1 MSSAVVAAGA
11 SSSCSAAFTRNHS
24 IKTTTPPLPTPHSQR
39 TSFQGLSIQDA
50 KKGLFNSF
58 IASVLLSYPP
68 SCARSRRWPRFLP
81 LPHSLSV
88 SLSRNPPTRK
98 VGFPIMNR
106 DTVLRLGHRRLG
118 SSWGIYKFLMMPH
131 ASSTDNGKSLN
142 HSNIC
147 HNVNNVFILR
157 STMYFAGTV
166 FAYGVTSSG
175 KTHTM
180 HQAGPGYLDVAT
192 RMHFQR
198 TASLE
203 QEIESLKK
211 KLTACT
217 REKLNLQE
225 ELSEAYRIKGQL
237 ADLHAAEV
245 SKENSEWNDWQTTV
259 LQERNIVENVY
270 RWACGRPTALQDR
283 TRDSDEDNL
292 KISSNLRKNMTVR
305 NLLLFYVVVATD
317 DEKIA
322 ECCRGFGADVIMT
335 SESCR
340 NGTERCNEALQ
351 KLKEKYD
358 VVVNIQGDE
367 PLIDPEVIDGIV
379 KALQVPYI
387 TTALMDAKLGTEG
400 RKDLFDW
407 LSRQLSGL
415 SNFPDAVNL
424 NYVLFQFV
432 MLDGCD
438 L

>member
-1 MSSAVVAAGA
+1 M
-11 SSSCSAAFTRNHS
+11 
-24 IKTTTPPLPTPHSQR
+24 
-39 TSFQGLSIQDA
+39 
-50 KKGLFNSF
+50 
-58 IASVLLSYPP
+58 
-68 SCARSRRWPRFLP
+68 
-81 LPHSLSV
+81 
-88 SLSRNPPTRK
+88 
-98 VGFPIMNR
+98 
-106 DTVLRLGHRRLG
+106 
-118 SSWGIYKFLMMPH
+118 YK
-131 ASSTDNGKSLN
+131 
-142 HSNIC
+142 
-147 HNVNNVFILR
+147 
-157 STMYFAGTV
+157 
-166 FAYGVTSSG
+166 
-175 KTHTM
+175 
-180 HQAGPGYLDVAT
+180 
-192 RMHFQR
+192 
-198 TASLE
+198 
-203 QEIESLKK
+203 
-211 KLTACT
+211 
-217 REKLNLQE
+217 
-225 ELSEAYRIKGQL
+225 
-237 ADLHAAEV
+237 
-245 SKENSEWNDWQTTV
+245 
-259 LQERNIVENVY
+259 
-270 RWACGRPTALQDR
+270 RPTALQDR
-283 TRDSDEDNL
+283 TRDSDEDDL

-322 ECCRGFGADVIMT
+322 ECCRGFGPDVIMT

-415 SNFPDAVNL
+415 SNFPDSVNL

>member
-1 MSSAVVAAGA
+1 MLPSFFS
-11 SSSCSAAFTRNHS
+11 F
-24 IKTTTPPLPTPHSQR
+24 IKKKKTFLTFLIVHMQR
-39 TSFQGLSIQDA
+39 TWEWA
-50 KKGLFNSF
+50 KM
-58 IASVLLSYPP
+58 A
-68 SCARSRRWPRFLP
+68 
-81 LPHSLSV
+81 
-88 SLSRNPPTRK
+88 T
-98 VGFPIMNR
+98 
-106 DTVLRLGHRRLG
+106 T
-118 SSWGIYKFLMMPH
+118 
-131 ASSTDNGKSLN
+131 
-142 HSNIC
+142 
-147 HNVNNVFILR
+147 
-157 STMYFAGTV
+157 
-166 FAYGVTSSG
+166 
-175 KTHTM
+175 
-180 HQAGPGYLDVAT
+180 LD
-192 RMHFQR
+192 H
-198 TASLE
+198 
-203 QEIESLKK
+203 
-211 KLTACT
+211 
-217 REKLNLQE
+217 
-225 ELSEAYRIKGQL
+225 
-237 ADLHAAEV
+237 
-245 SKENSEWNDWQTTV
+245 
-259 LQERNIVENVY
+259 
-270 RWACGRPTALQDR
+270 
-283 TRDSDEDNL
+283 
-292 KISSNLRKNMTVR
+292 
-305 NLLLFYVVVATD
+305 VVVATD